1 MKTFKLNTI
10 AAVAALAMTSLS
22 GVADACS
29 RITLDTPHGVSTVRS
44 LDWGDQLGNVAQVN
58 PVGKHRTSEAPSYE
72 KSMKWTT
79 KYHSIAQTEWEVFHG
94 VASDAI
100 NSEGLGTSL
109 LYMYDSAQYI
119 ADYEDTGAPAVSFL
133 ELVSYVNETY
143 ASVEQ
148 VVQAFEAN
156 EFQIAWADG
165 LHGTQHGLHLS
176 VQDKTGDIALFQLNE
191 GGKMVVHRGDVAS
204 DLRVMAN
211 APLQQDHRD
220 YVSRVDLE
228 DLAAKNIP
236 SSISSLDRNLRGL
249 FNTTH
254 VGFSEDASWAQTRG
268 KLLSTYN
275 AGNLVPQDLVD
286 PVNGET
292 YATWT
297 QFVYNHENGDFLFT
311 NYDTREQI
319 GYNFNDTLQ
328 FTETMCADTVNQ
340 ASQGLNTATFSVC
353 EQSVGN
359 K

>member
-1 MKTFKLNTI
+1 MKTFKLNKIATI
-10 AAVAALAMTSLS
+10 AALS
-22 GVADACS
+22 MASIAGVADACS

-58 PVGKHRTSEAPSYE
+58 PVGLERSSEAPSYE

-79 KYHSIAQTEWEVFHG
+79 KYHSVAQTEWEVFHG

-109 LYMYDSAQYI
+109 LYMYDSAEFI
-119 ADYEDTGAPAVSFL
+119 KDYKDTGAPAVSFL

-143 ASVEQ
+143 ASVDE
-148 VVQAFEAN
+148 VVKAFEAN
-156 EFQIAWADG
+156 EFQIAWKDG
-165 LHGTQHGLHLS
+165 LHGVQHGLHLS
-176 VQDKTGDIALFQLNE
+176 VQDKTGDIALFQLNK
-191 GGKMVVHRGDVAS
+191 GGEMVVHRGDVAS

-211 APLQQDHRD
+211 APLQQEHRD
-220 YVSRVDLE
+220 YVSRVDLNNLE
-228 DLAAKNIP
+228 ATSIP
-236 SSISSLDRNLRGL
+236 SSISSKDRNLRGL
-249 FNTTH
+249 FNTMH
-254 VGFSEDASWAQTRG
+254 VGFSSDASWAQTRG

-275 AGNLVPQDLVD
+275 AGNLVPQDLID

-319 GYNFNDTLQ
+319 GYNFNDTTS
-328 FTETMCADTVNQ
+328 FTEPMCADTVAQ

-353 EQSVGN
+353 EQVVGQ
-359 K
+359 